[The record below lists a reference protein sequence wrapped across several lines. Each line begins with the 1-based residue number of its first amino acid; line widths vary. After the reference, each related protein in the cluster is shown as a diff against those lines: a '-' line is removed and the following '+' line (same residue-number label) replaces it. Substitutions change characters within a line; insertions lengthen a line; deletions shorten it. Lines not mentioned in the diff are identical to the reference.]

1 MTALVTG
8 ARGAFARALVP
19 KLEESLQTDVVQAV
33 RHLGNRSSE
42 VECDLSDRHAV
53 ENMISRTKP
62 KLIYHLAGSFA
73 GDFETDILVNA
84 YSSKWIFDELIRLNL
99 DCRVVVIGSAAEYG
113 MVSESANPVSETHPL
128 NPVSV
133 YGLTKVMQ
141 TQIAKY
147 YASTHGIDV
156 VVARV
161 FNLAGEGLSQRLF
174 YGRLLSMVDLYKRK
188 EIEKLSFGNLDAVR
202 DYVDFDQAIEQ
213 IISIAN
219 RGVKGDVYNVGSG
232 VPVRM
237 KDLLN
242 KVLVEN
248 NIPLGCVESVAQYQ
262 KRSGDVPVIYADIKK
277 VSALRDQAT

>member
-8 ARGAFARALVP
+8 ARGAFARALIP
-19 KLEESLQTDVVQAV
+19 KLEDSLKTDVVQVV
-33 RHLGNRSSE
+33 RHLGDRSSE
-42 VECDLSDRHAV
+42 VECDLSDKAAV
-53 ENMISRTKP
+53 EKMISRTKP
-62 KLIYHLAGSFA
+62 KFIYHLAGSFA

-84 YSSKWIFDELIRLNL
+84 YCSKWIFDELIRLKL
-99 DCRVVVIGSAAEYG
+99 DCRVVVVGSAAEYG
-113 MVSESANPVSETHPL
+113 MVAESENPVSETHSL

-133 YGLTKVMQ
+133 YGLTKVIQ

-147 YASTHGIDV
+147 YASTQKLDV

-202 DYVDFDQAIEQ
+202 DYIDFDQAIEQ
-213 IISIAN
+213 IFSIAN
-219 RGVKGDVYNVGSG
+219 RGIKGEVYNVGSG

-237 KDLLN
+237 KDILN
-242 KVLVEN
+242 KVLVKN
-248 NIPLGCVESVAQYQ
+248 NIPLDCVELAAQYQ
-262 KRSGDVPVIYADIKK
+262 KRFGDVPVIYADIKK
-277 VSALRDQAT
+277 VSALLEVTA

>member
-8 ARGAFARALVP
+8 ARGAFARAFIP
-19 KLEESLQTDVVQAV
+19 KLEESLQTNVIQAV

-42 VECDLSDRHAV
+42 VECDLSDKNAV
-53 ENMISRTKP
+53 KNMISRTKP
-62 KLIYHLAGSFA
+62 TLIYHLAGSFA

-113 MVSESANPVSETHPL
+113 MVNESANPISETHSL

-147 YASTHGIDV
+147 YASTHGVDV

-202 DYVDFDQAIEQ
+202 DYVDFNQAIEQ

-219 RGVKGDVYNVGSG
+219 RGVKGEVYNVGSG

-237 KDLLN
+237 NDFLN
-242 KVLVEN
+242 KVLAEN
-248 NIPLGCVESVAQYQ
+248 NIPLDCVELVAQYQ
-262 KRSGDVPVIYADIKK
+262 KQSGDVPVIYADIKK
-277 VSALRDQAT
+277 VSALRDQTT

>member
-8 ARGAFARALVP
+8 DGGAFARAFIP
-19 KLEESLQTDVVQAV
+19 KLEDSLQTEVVQVV
-33 RHLGNRSSE
+33 RDLGGHSTE
-42 VECDLSDRHAV
+42 IKCDLSDKHAV
-53 ENMISRTKP
+53 ENLICKTKP

-84 YSSKWIFDELIRLNL
+84 YSSKWIFDELIRLKL

-113 MVSESANPVSETHPL
+113 MVAESENPVSETQSL

-141 TQIAKY
+141 TQIARF
-147 YASTHGIDV
+147 YASTHGLDV

-174 YGRLLSMVDLYKRK
+174 YGRLLSLVDLYKRK
-188 EIEKLSFGNLDAVR
+188 EIDKLSFGNLDAVR
-202 DYVDFDQAIEQ
+202 DYIDFDKAIEQ
-213 IISIAN
+213 IVSIAN
-219 RGVKGDVYNVGSG
+219 RGVKGEVYNVGSG

-242 KVLVEN
+242 RVLTEN
-248 NIPLGCVESVAQYQ
+248 NIPLDCVEYATQYQ

-277 VSALRDQAT
+277 VSALLEQTA